1 MKVRRIL
8 FSSFTLDDI
17 KCKRVIRVDFLA
29 MNQFCR
35 CKVSVFECEESEFCK
50 VLLELKSMFSYDTI
64 EVMSVSVVSNE

>member
-1 MKVRRIL
+1 M
-8 FSSFTLDDI
+8 T
-17 KCKRVIRVDFLA
+17 